1 MNQKEKTKSLLLGH
15 RSAHPALL
23 AEDVF
28 KYLYQSTY
36 GCEHLVTDEG
46 RAADY
51 IQKEWEAAPKDTAPL
66 TEDLDGDYARVH
78 LSWLGAGLSPKTLAR
93 LFCASA
99 KREEEG
105 HIRLAEKLA
114 AAREL
119 FLEGTLTEDAAFLE
133 KLSAWEEKDCP
144 ALHHSDT
151 FRREYRPAYR
161 VIAKRYAKFLPLFAM
176 IDRLLSEK
184 GSATVAIDGGA
195 ASGKTTLGNL
205 LREIYG
211 ASVFHMDDF
220 FLRPSQRTPERL
232 REVGGN
238 VDRERFLAEVLLPL
252 RRRET
257 VTFRP
262 FDCSLWDL
270 GAPVSVDPAPLT
282 VVEGSYSMHPLLAP
296 HYDGASFLDIDPA
309 LQRARIEKRNSPPMA
324 KRFFEEW
331 IPLENA
337 YFEGMRVKE
346 RCGVHIPVSDS

>member
-1 MNQKEKTKSLLLGH
+1 MGH

-28 KYLYQSTY
+28 KYLYQSAY

-51 IQKEWEAAPKDTAPL
+51 IQKEWEAAPKDTAPR

-78 LSWLGAGLSPKTLAR
+78 LSWLGAGLSSLTLAR

-133 KLSAWEEKDCP
+133 KLSAWEEKGCP
-144 ALHHSDT
+144 ALHHSDA
-151 FRREYRPAYR
+151 FRAAYRPAYR
-161 VIAKRYAKFLPLFAM
+161 VIAKEYAKFLPLFAM
-176 IDRLLSEK
+176 IDRLLAEK
-184 GSATVAIDGGA
+184 GRTTVAIEGGA
-195 ASGKTTLGNL
+195 ASGKSTLGNL
-205 LREIYG
+205 LRDVYG

-238 VDRERFLAEVLLPL
+238 VDRERFLSEVLLPL
-252 RRRET
+252 SQREE
-257 VTFRP
+257 VVFRP
-262 FDCSLWDL
+262 FDCSAWDL
-270 GAPVSVDPAPLT
+270 GEPVSVKPAPLA
-282 VVEGSYSMHPLLAP
+282 VVEGVYSMHPLLAP
-296 HYDGASFLDIDPA
+296 YYDGAVFLEIDPL
-309 LQRARIEKRNSPPMA
+309 LQRERIGKRNSPAMA
-324 KRFFEEW
+324 TRFFEEW
-331 IPLENA
+331 IPMEER
-337 YFEGMRVKE
+337 YFAGMQVKE
-346 RCGVHIPVSDS
+346 RCGTVIPILPS